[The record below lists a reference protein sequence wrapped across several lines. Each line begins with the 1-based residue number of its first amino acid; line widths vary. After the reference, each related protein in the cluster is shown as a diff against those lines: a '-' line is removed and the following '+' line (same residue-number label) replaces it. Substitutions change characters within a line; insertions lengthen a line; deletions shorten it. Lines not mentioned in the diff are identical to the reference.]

1 MAYNTFSYQPG
12 ALLGSAVGESR
23 EAVYNAVTASGE
35 NLSDDFPPV
44 TATVEDLDPTSPT
57 RWGGPWGKRRRF
69 YSSPLLT
76 STAQA
81 SRAAAAILATS
92 TGQAR
97 TLTVD
102 SVCNP
107 ALEDGDVIYHDGN
120 LFIAD
125 AFSISTSPEAGMSIV
140 TRSTKGAVG

>member
-1 MAYNTFSYQPG
+1 MTATFTHQPG
-12 ALLGSAVGESR
+12 ALLGSVVGESR

-44 TATVEDLDPTSPT
+44 TATVVDSDPTSPT
-57 RWGGPWGKRRRF
+57 RWDGPWGKRRRF
-69 YSSPLLT
+69 YASPLLT
-76 STAQA
+76 STGQA

-97 TLTVD
+97 TLTI
-102 SVCNP
+102 SAVCNP
-107 ALEDGDVIYHDGN
+107 ALEDGDVIYHDGK

-125 AFSISTSPEAGMSIV
+125 SFSISTSPAAGMSIA
-140 TRSTKGAVG
+140 TRSTKGAPA